1 MSNVLRGRGMTWAL
15 ALWSAYI
22 VTWTLVTEPGLGHGA
37 AWWLAGIAC
46 VALLRPTSRIAA
58 PDDAAVPVGAPDATG
73 LMPDAAA
80 GGGPTAAWPGS
91 Q

>member
-1 MSNVLRGRGMTWAL
+1 MANVLRGRGMTWAL

-22 VTWTLVTEPGLGHGA
+22 VTWTLVTEPGPAHAA

-46 VALLRPTSRIAA
+46 AALLRPTSRIAPSEDPA
-58 PDDAAVPVGAPDATG
+58 IPAALPEGAG
-73 LMPDAAA
+73 LIPDAA
-80 GGGPTAAWPGS
+80 GTEPTRA